1 MRKLL
6 NVLRAAA
13 LVVALP
19 GAAAAQSY
27 EVNVGHVLSDKS
39 SYQAGMTYFAETMAA
54 RTDGAFSVN
63 IFPSAG
69 LGGELRLVQGGMTG
83 TVDAFIIG
91 QPSLESTIPEYKIL
105 SLPFLFESEEQAVRL
120 LRGSFGQKFL
130 DLLPEYDLVGLGWA
144 GVFSRGLPA
153 NRPVATLEDLSGM
166 KVRVMQSPGYVET
179 FNALGSQ
186 PTPIAFGEL
195 FMSLQTGVVDATDLS
210 PDLVISGQFTDAIS
224 HYSKMSLH
232 QLPSI
237 FIMSKAKFDSF
248 PADIQAL
255 VMDVGREATMVA
267 IEEQRRQMAAGF
279 EAMEAAGIEITEPD
293 QAPFEEAA
301 KKAWPA
307 ILQDVPNTDEFLNA
321 LEAAK
326 KAE

>member
-1 MRKLL
+1 MKRLI
-6 NVLRAAA
+6 NTIQAAAIVTVLPTAA
-13 LVVALP
+13 LV
-19 GAAAAQSY
+19 QTY
-27 EVNVGHVLSDKS
+27 EVNIGHVLSENS
-39 SYQAGMTYFAETMAA
+39 SYQAGMTHFTETMAT
-54 RTDGAFSVN
+54 RTDGEFAVN

-91 QPSLESTIPEYKIL
+91 QPSLESTIPQFKIL

-120 LRGSFGQKFL
+120 LRGSFGDKFL
-130 DLLPEYDLVGLGWA
+130 ELLPEYNLVGLGWA

-237 FIMSKAKFDSF
+237 FIMSQAKFDSF
-248 PADIQAL
+248 PTDIQDL
-255 VMDVGREATMVA
+255 VMEVGREATMVA
-267 IEEQRRQMAAGF
+267 IEEQRRQMAAGL
-279 EAMEAAGIEITEPD
+279 ETMAEAGIEISEPD

-301 KKAWPA
+301 KQAW
-307 ILQDVPNTDEFLNA
+307 LRVPGSSDHRFR
-321 LEAAK
+321 
-326 KAE
+326 